1 MSKGLS
7 RIEAS
12 QHWLLSVLLNL
23 VMPISPLLV
32 EKAIS
37 GEISVSSA
45 VLSAS
50 MYSISTGLVCRSGP
64 VLVLSIIIAIFYIA
78 MFGAVTYQV
87 TNNVGAKVGDFN
99 ALWAIVILFAT
110 NVVLKFWYHVIDR
123 RPFTDFWLRN
133 E

>member
-1 MSKGLS
+1 MTTGIS
-7 RIEAS
+7 RGEAS
-12 QHWLLSVLLNL
+12 KHWLLSVLLNL
-23 VMPISPLLV
+23 VLPISPLAV

-37 GEISVSSA
+37 GSVSVASA
-45 VLSAS
+45 VLAAS

-78 MFGAVTYQV
+78 MFGAVMYQSSNHTAV
-87 TNNVGAKVGDFN
+87 ELGDFN
-99 ALWAIVILFAT
+99 ALWAIAILFAT

-123 RPFTDFWLRN
+123 RPFTDFWLRS

>member
-37 GEISVSSA
+37 GGVSVSSA

>member
-1 MSKGLS
+1 
-7 RIEAS
+7 
-12 QHWLLSVLLNL
+12 
-23 VMPISPLLV
+23 MPISPLLV

-64 VLVLSIIIAIFYIA
+64 VLVLSIIIAIFYVA
-78 MFGAVTYQV
+78 MFGPVTYQV
-87 TNNVGAKVGDFN
+87 TNNVGAKVCDFN